1 MKKHILISLIAG
13 ILLYL
18 LTILSACL
26 TFLNINDGL
35 FSVLLTA
42 AFVLGAWIVVILV
55 IRHRRSWKWQLI
67 SGLLWQAAFV
77 VLFLLDSFVG
87 ITRSLVSFPED
98 NLAGGLVIVLFWL
111 SCTGL
116 SVIGFLFTA
125 TMQLIK
131 RLKKSK

>member
-1 MKKHILISLIAG
+1 MKKHILFSLVAG

-26 TFLNINDGL
+26 TVLDINGGL
-35 FSVLLTA
+35 FSGLLTT
-42 AFVLGAWIVVILV
+42 AFVLGALIVVILV
-55 IRHRRSWKWQLI
+55 IRHRGSLKWQLI
-67 SGLLWQAAFV
+67 SGLLWQAVFV
-77 VLFLLDSFVG
+77 ALFLLDSSVG

-131 RLKKSK
+131 RLRKSK

>member
-1 MKKHILISLIAG
+1 MKKHILFSLVAG

-26 TFLNINDGL
+26 TVLDINGGL
-35 FSVLLTA
+35 FSGLLTT
-42 AFVLGAWIVVILV
+42 AFVLGALIVVILV
-55 IRHRRSWKWQLI
+55 IRHRGSLKWQLI
-67 SGLLWQAAFV
+67 SGLLWQAVFV
-77 VLFLLDSFVG
+77 ALFLLDSSVG

-131 RLKKSK
+131 RLRKPK

>member
-1 MKKHILISLIAG
+1 MKKHILFSLIAG

-26 TFLNINDGL
+26 AFLNINDGL

-98 NLAGGLVIVLFWL
+98 TLAGGLVIVLFWL

-131 RLKKSK
+131 ILKKSK